1 MTGQIKLKE
10 QRVAEYGEVFT
21 AERTTRIGVI
31 PIGYAD
37 GLNRHLSER
46 GFKVWLNGSM
56 VPIVGSICMDMCMLD
71 LGDLEARV
79 GDRVVVFGEENP
91 VETRP
96 YRKES
101 RGCIIMRVRCGE
113 T

>member
-1 MTGQIKLKE
+1 MFIIFVGYVEIKRNDRTNKR
-10 QRVAEYGEVFT
+10 QVAEHGEVFT

-56 VPIVGSICMDMCMLD
+56 VPIVYS
-71 LGDLEARV
+71 
-79 GDRVVVFGEENP
+79 P
-91 VETRP
+91 P

-113 T
+113 KFILLIKQGVT

>member
-56 VPIVGSICMDMCMLD
+56 VPIVSIRYLM
-71 LGDLEARV
+71 RYS
-79 GDRVVVFGEENP
+79 
-91 VETRP
+91 RP